1 MKSKIILS
9 SLVLFFFSLLAAGST
24 KREEE
29 NFATLLLVAFVGVIL
44 IAIITAIVKSIN
56 KKKRLQMIEK
66 DERDSTDF
74 DRSISIGDD
83 RCKLYFDSA
92 QKRVMI
98 MQITTEGITKKYIDD
113 FEYPG
118 KNLTRFVDGLY
129 LVYEPTTRRLLSGDF
144 NGHYI
149 NEIDKLAGIDKSGL
163 TTKEPIPPSL
173 NLLRTTYHSSMTVDS
188 RNIHVL
194 SDEYH
199 GLMAVVELGKLY
211 AFNYINAEKLSEKVG
226 LKTTIS
232 IKKAGNYMFLMDSFF
247 KVLVIIGRDK
257 MHKSLNY
264 SDIIE
269 VSYIENGD
277 QLFSKS
283 TGRTVGGAIVGGVL
297 MGGAGAVV
305 GGLSGDS
312 KQNKV
317 VKNMDIKILLR
328 NTDDTSCIL
337 HFMDSSNPLKTKEA
351 TDKSHYEEFLNN
363 ANKAKDLL
371 SVIIDDVKQT
381 ATQSAPVIAQPSA
394 PQSISV
400 ADELMKLAKLKA
412 DGILTEEEFVSQ
424 KKLLLGGNIAVKG
437 HIDNNTATAT
447 ALSKPTEERHIC
459 GVCGYIMDGEIP
471 DKCPMCKSP
480 STKFNVI

>member
-92 QKRVMI
+92 KKRVMI

-144 NGHYI
+144 SGHYI
-149 NEIDKLAGIDKSGL
+149 NEIDKLAGVDKSGL

-173 NLLRTTYHSSMTVDS
+173 NLLRTTYHSSMTVNS

-211 AFNYINAEKLSEKVG
+211 AFNYINAVKLSEKAG
-226 LKTTIS
+226 LKSTIS

-328 NTDDTSCIL
+328 NTDETSCIL

-412 DGILTEEEFVSQ
+412 DGILTDEEFVAQ
-424 KKLLLGGNIAVKG
+424 KKLLLGGNVAVKG
-437 HIDNNTATAT
+437 HIDNNATTAS
-447 ALSKPTEERHIC
+447 ALAKPTEERHIC
-459 GVCGYIMDGEIP
+459 GVCGYIMNGETP
-471 DKCPMCKSP
+471 DKCPICKSP
-480 STKFNVI
+480 STKFNML